1 MAISS
6 RKNIGFESVVEGL
19 EKVINTMNLTG
30 ECENIGITKIQLE
43 ELVAALQTKYTK
55 NKEYED

>member
-30 ECENIGITKIQLE
+30 ECENIGITKKQLE
-43 ELVAALQTKYTK
+43 ELVASLQTKYTK
-55 NKEYED
+55 NKGYDD